1 MLSLCRYDGHR
12 GGYGGPR
19 NFAKRGRR
27 GDGGHRGYGGRDGQ
41 FGHHG
46 GAHGGGGGHQGYSH
60 GAGQPRTFREF
71 MADLPNNAT
80 PEFAQREY
88 QQYLLEF
95 HGGEIRAEFERKK
108 HDPEVR
114 KRYHPTEIKKNLE
127 EKTVASRVCAGFVR
141 LQGLT
146 ERLHVPVGPYF
157 YVSAIEGSENNE
169 GGAVAKIS
177 SWDTVGDVGKGGDFR
192 RAFPV
197 TDDRRA
203 QWLDFKVA
211 RTLIKKLDAECGI
224 DDNALMEGFGEAGED
239 PVATVGKDDK
249 DDEMEDVVHDD
260 GEKDDGLKDGERM
273 DAQNASVAPSAQIAL
288 NEDAATAA
296 KYEVKDESFEARQ
309 LDELLQYLWV
319 VHGVDYYGCKE
330 YGFEAD
336 YARRNNH
343 KRVVRPSQIAALGG
357 GGEDGKTEA
366 TGHADEGDAAGAA
379 MPMEQDGEG
388 KELETAADAANAGEV
403 AGNADGAPAMA
414 NKPEAPPPKMASLV
428 DLITHENKVCQRWLR
443 RAQKDP
449 PSKSFIKDEEVEEE
463 LEKFIESQIV
473 QHAEQKWGNKLSP
486 KLFVAKNFVVKH
498 IKNKHAHVLD
508 AERER
513 ITERIYRDNYVA
525 SKEQEHKRNAA
536 GGRGGRGGRGA
547 RGGRFG
553 GGRGGPGPHGPP
565 GGQIMYDAQG
575 QAMVMIPVAQA
586 GAMGGMGGRGRGRGG
601 FGGRGRGRVAP
612 VSAYF
617 DIDAPKN
624 NRAVL
629 DYGDL

>member
-1 MLSLCRYDGHR
+1 
-12 GGYGGPR
+12 
-19 NFAKRGRR
+19 
-27 GDGGHRGYGGRDGQ
+27 
-41 FGHHG
+41 
-46 GAHGGGGGHQGYSH
+46 
-60 GAGQPRTFREF
+60 
-71 MADLPNNAT
+71 
-80 PEFAQREY
+80 
-88 QQYLLEF
+88 
-95 HGGEIRAEFERKK
+95 
-108 HDPEVR
+108 
-114 KRYHPTEIKKNLE
+114 
-127 EKTVASRVCAGFVR
+127 
-141 LQGLT
+141 
-146 ERLHVPVGPYF
+146 
-157 YVSAIEGSENNE
+157 
-169 GGAVAKIS
+169 
-177 SWDTVGDVGKGGDFR
+177 
-192 RAFPV
+192 
-197 TDDRRA
+197 
-203 QWLDFKVA
+203 
-211 RTLIKKLDAECGI
+211 
-224 DDNALMEGFGEAGED
+224 
-239 PVATVGKDDK
+239 
-249 DDEMEDVVHDD
+249 
-260 GEKDDGLKDGERM
+260 
-273 DAQNASVAPSAQIAL
+273 
-288 NEDAATAA
+288 
-296 KYEVKDESFEARQ
+296 
-309 LDELLQYLWV
+309 
-319 VHGVDYYGCKE
+319 
-330 YGFEAD
+330 
-336 YARRNNH
+336 
-343 KRVVRPSQIAALGG
+343 
-357 GGEDGKTEA
+357 
-366 TGHADEGDAAGAA
+366 
-379 MPMEQDGEG
+379 
-388 KELETAADAANAGEV
+388 
-403 AGNADGAPAMA
+403 MA